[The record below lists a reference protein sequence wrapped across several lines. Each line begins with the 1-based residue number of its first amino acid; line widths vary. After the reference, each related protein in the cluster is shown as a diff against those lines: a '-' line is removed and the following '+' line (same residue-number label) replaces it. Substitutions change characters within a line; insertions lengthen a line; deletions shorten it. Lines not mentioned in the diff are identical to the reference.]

1 MAVGATGSGKSTLV
15 NSLIQ
20 GVGQM
25 GSDDDGNIRANQNLV
40 YNGKEQ
46 FVIGDG
52 VESCTRNPGFFKYNN
67 LYIVDCPGLNDNDR
81 FLEYPNQTC
90 IHNIQK
96 SA

>member
-40 YNGKEQ
+40 YNGKE
-46 FVIGDG
+46 
-52 VESCTRNPGFFKYNN
+52 
-67 LYIVDCPGLNDNDR
+67 
-81 FLEYPNQTC
+81 
-90 IHNIQK
+90 
-96 SA
+96 